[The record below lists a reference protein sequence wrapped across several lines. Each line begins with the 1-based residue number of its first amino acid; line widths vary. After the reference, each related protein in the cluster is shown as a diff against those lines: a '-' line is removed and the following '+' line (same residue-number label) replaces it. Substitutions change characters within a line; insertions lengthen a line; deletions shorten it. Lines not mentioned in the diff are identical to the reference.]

1 MHFNIDEL
9 KKKII
14 YRSSY
19 RGSKEMD
26 DLLSSFVQSI
36 LNELNDDDL
45 INLSNLLNIDDENL
59 YKYNQ
64 NLKTNIIISKNY
76 VSRLFKKYKYKKK

>member
-1 MHFNIDEL
+1 MPFNIDEL

-64 NLKTNIIISKNY
+64 NLKININISENY
-76 VSRLFKKYKYKKK
+76 VSRLFKKYRYKK

>member
-1 MHFNIDEL
+1 MPFNIDEL

-64 NLKTNIIISKNY
+64 NLKTNINISENY
-76 VSRLFKKYKYKKK
+76 VSRLFKKYRYKK

>member
-1 MHFNIDEL
+1 MPFNIDEL

>member
-1 MHFNIDEL
+1 MPFNIDEL

-36 LNELNDDDL
+36 LNELNDNDL

-64 NLKTNIIISKNY
+64 NLKTNINISENY

>member
-1 MHFNIDEL
+1 MSFNIDEL

-26 DLLSSFVQSI
+26 VLLSSFVQNI
-36 LNELNDDDL
+36 INKLNDEDL
-45 INLSNLLNIDDENL
+45 INLSNLLDIDDDNL
-59 YKYNQ
+59 YKYYQ
-64 NLKTNIIISKNY
+64 DLKTKINIPKIPANII
-76 VSRLFKKYKYKKK
+76 

>member
-1 MHFNIDEL
+1 
-9 KKKII
+9 
-14 YRSSY
+14 
-19 RGSKEMD
+19 MD
-26 DLLSSFVQSI
+26 DLLSSFVLSI
-36 LNELNDDDL
+36 LNELNGDDL

-64 NLKTNIIISKNY
+64 NLKTNTNIPENY

>member
-1 MHFNIDEL
+1 MPFNIDEL

-64 NLKTNIIISKNY
+64 NLKTNINISENY
-76 VSRLFKKYKYKKK
+76 VSRLFKKYRYKKK